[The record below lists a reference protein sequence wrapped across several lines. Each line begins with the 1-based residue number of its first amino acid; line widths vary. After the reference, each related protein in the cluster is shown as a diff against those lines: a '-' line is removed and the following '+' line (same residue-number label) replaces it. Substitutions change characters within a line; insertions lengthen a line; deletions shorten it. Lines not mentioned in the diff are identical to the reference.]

1 MKVCVVGLW
10 HLGTVTAACL
20 ASGGHE
26 VIGLDCDSA
35 VVEALQ
41 AGEPPLFEPG
51 LEDLVKQGL
60 AKGNLSFTT
69 DVATALG
76 GAEVVWVAYDTP
88 VDEHDQADV
97 ESVLARITELFPH
110 LEPGTLVLIS
120 SQLPVGTTRRL
131 EHAYAESYPAKP
143 VSFAYSPENLRLGK
157 AIEVFTNPDRVV
169 VGLRSR
175 NDKSFVNFTGGTPVP
190 LSTSDDKERVIGLL
204 QPFTSRIEWMSV
216 ESAEMTKHALN
227 AFLATSVAFI
237 NEVAT
242 LCEHAGADAK
252 EVERGLKSEMRI
264 GPKAYLNPGAAFAGG
279 TLARDVAFLE
289 RVGVE
294 LDQPTQILSA
304 VLASNLNHRTWVHRK
319 LQSLLGDMRDQKV
332 AVWGLTYKAGT
343 NTLRRSDSVEL
354 CEWLTSEG
362 AVVQAHDPAI
372 KVLPDELAERF
383 VLSSTPIAA
392 LEGATALVLAT
403 GWPEYKTLDAETVV
417 SNMRAPIVIDP
428 NRFLEKTLGSDSR
441 IRYATVG
448 KASN

>member
-20 ASGGHE
+20 ASGGHQ
-26 VIGLDCDSA
+26 VVGLDFDNT
-35 VVEALQ
+35 VIEALQ

-51 LEDLVKQGL
+51 LGDLVKQGL
-60 AKGNLSFTT
+60 AKRNLSFTT
-69 DVATALG
+69 DVAKALG

-88 VDEHDQADV
+88 VDENDAADV
-97 ESVLARITELFPH
+97 EFVFARITQLFPF

-131 EHAYAESYPAKP
+131 EEGYAETCPAKP

-157 AIEVFTNPDRVV
+157 AIEVFTDPDRVV
-169 VGLRSR
+169 VGLRPGA
-175 NDKSFVNFTGGTPVP
+175 NKSFVN
-190 LSTSDDKERVIGLL
+190 DKERVMGLL

-242 LCEHAGADAK
+242 LCEQAGADAK
-252 EVERGLKSEMRI
+252 EVERGLKSEIRI
-264 GPKAYLNPGAAFAGG
+264 GPNAYLNPGAAFAGG

-294 LDQPTQILSA
+294 HNQPTQILSA

-319 LQSLLGDMRDQKV
+319 LQSLLGHLRDQKV
-332 AVWGLTYKAGT
+332 AVWGLTYKPGT

-354 CEWLTSEG
+354 CEWLSSQG
-362 AVVQAHDPAI
+362 VVVQAHDPAI

-383 VLSSTPIAA
+383 ILSRTPIAA

-403 GWPEYKTLDAETVV
+403 GWPEYKTLDAETIV
-417 SNMRAPIVIDP
+417 SAMRAPIVIDP

-448 KASN
+448 KALL